1 MSGIVSALPGWRM
14 HVASWFRSLSLWHY
28 KGGKRDLR
36 LDFLRGFA
44 VVAMIVDHV
53 GGSHSWLYVITGG
66 DRFFVSVA
74 EVFVF
79 ISGLL
84 MGSIY
89 TGLIARQG
97 LGTALMKCLQ
107 RSWHLYLLTLTLTLL
122 FAALSQQWGLW
133 EVPLPWS
140 DFILSVVTL
149 HRTFPLTDIPLLYTL
164 LVLAAVP
171 VLILLTHGY
180 TSVVLAGSW
189 GLWALWHLAPQHAQF
204 PWAIAGNEVFYFSA
218 WQVLF
223 VTALVIGYHRQRLEQ
238 YMIRLSLPVI
248 LVISGAF
255 VAGAIA
261 LYAFDILP
269 LLTDNAVLVYQL
281 LSKADLGPGRLLV
294 FAGFLSFGLTLLTV
308 AWGPISRALN
318 WLLLPLGQNALTA
331 YTLHLFV
338 VACLMKARPRL
349 AATTFTPE
357 VQNTLLQLV
366 GVASIWAMISLRSV
380 LVLQYH
386 KWTGKVAGLLALER
400 RDFSASGYS
409 EAPRPIP
416 AEPGL

>member
-1 MSGIVSALPGWRM
+1 
-14 HVASWFRSLSLWHY
+14 LWHY
-28 KGGKRDLR
+28 QGGKRDLR

-44 VVAMIVDHV
+44 VVAMIVDHI
-53 GGSHSWLYVITGG
+53 GGSRSWLYVITGG

-89 TGLIARQG
+89 AGLIARQG
-97 LGTALMKCLQ
+97 LGIALMKCLQ

-122 FAALSQQWGLW
+122 LAALSHQWGLW
-133 EVPLPWS
+133 EVPVPWS

-171 VLILLTHGY
+171 VFILLTHGY
-180 TSVVLAGSW
+180 TTVVLASSW

-204 PWAIAGNEVFYFSA
+204 PWAIADNRVFYFSA

-238 YMIRLSLPVI
+238 YVLRLSLPAV
-248 LVISGAF
+248 LVVSGAF
-255 VAGAIA
+255 IASAIA
-261 LYAFDILP
+261 LYTLDLLP
-269 LLTDNAVLVYQL
+269 RLTDNAELVYQL
-281 LSKADLGPGRLLV
+281 FSKADLGPGRLLV
-294 FAGFLSFGLTLLTV
+294 FASFLSFGLTLLTV
-308 AWGPISRALN
+308 AWGPISQALN

-338 VACLMKARPRL
+338 VACLIKARPWM

-357 VQNTLLQLV
+357 VQNTLLQTI
-366 GVASIWAMISLRSV
+366 GVVSIWAMIRLQPV
-380 LVLQYH
+380 LVMQYH
-386 KWTGKVAGLLALER
+386 KWMVKIADLCASER
-400 RDFSASGYS
+400 KDFYTPSYS
-409 EAPRPIP
+409 EASRPIP
-416 AEPGL
+416 AESGL